1 MQQQKT
7 YADNG
12 MAKMLRE
19 SRHSFTKEQMQRG
32 ARLKAERQKVGVVDG
47 VERADSKLR
56 RFSWEAE

>member
-12 MAKMLRE
+12 MAQMLRE
-19 SRHSFTKEQMQRG
+19 SRRSFTKDQQRRG
-32 ARLKAERQKVGVVDG
+32 ARVKAERQKIGVVEG
-47 VERADSKLR
+47 VERADAKLR